1 MSAEPDVETGY
12 AEYFA
17 EAVRIAP
24 DGAEPRVWT
33 VDDADHGHV
42 LWAGRL
48 VQRYPYRL
56 MYVHGM
62 GWHTYDGA
70 RWVAD
75 DAGDARR
82 AVVDLLR
89 AEYHKSYGDTDAQ
102 KSINRMQSASA
113 ISAVLD
119 LARCMPPYNCTVDQL
134 DADPYL
140 LNTASGTL
148 DLRTMTERPARPE
161 DRITKVT
168 RGCYRPGAADS
179 GAWQTFLDRVLPL
192 PEVQSFMRRY
202 AGVALVGRTLE
213 QLLLIMTGTGA
224 NGKGTYYKALT
235 HALGDYADMADP
247 DLFMHREGAHP
258 VGQMALIG
266 RRFIVVSE
274 SDKDRRFAEA
284 TMKKLVGGDPINAR
298 WMHQNPITFE
308 PSHTAILVTNHLPRV
323 SGDDPAVW
331 RRLRVVP
338 FDVVLPES
346 EWDRHLDEKLQ
357 ASADAILTWAVAGY
371 AEYAAQGLAE
381 PSAVQVATA
390 AYQQDSDALAR
401 FVDEWCYVGHSYSAA
416 VGDLYDKWTEWCVGD
431 GTEPGSKR
439 AFGISLDRRGYT
451 AATSGSHHVARRREG
466 IGLRTEPR
474 DRHES

>member
-1 MSAEPDVETGY
+1 VTAAPAADCDY
-12 AEYFA
+12 AETFA
-17 EAVRIAP
+17 RALGLVP
-24 DGAEPRVWT
+24 DPQVWT
-33 VDDADHGHV
+33 VDSADHGHV

-48 VQRYPYRL
+48 VQRFPYRL
-56 MYVHGM
+56 MYVHGI
-62 GWHTYDGA
+62 GWHTYDGT

-89 AEYHKSYGDTDAQ
+89 AEYRKSFGDKDAQ
-102 KSINRMQSASA
+102 KDIIRMQFAGA
-113 ISAVLD
+113 ISSVLD

-148 DLRTMTERPARPE
+148 DLRTMAERPARPQ

-168 RGCYRPGAADS
+168 CGSYRPDVADS
-179 GAWQTFLDRVLPL
+179 GAWQTFLDRVLPE
-192 PEVQSFMRRY
+192 PEVQAFMRRY
-202 AGVALVGRTLE
+202 VGVALVGRTIE

-224 NGKGTYYKALT
+224 NGKGTYYKAVT

-247 DLFMHREGAHP
+247 DLFMHKDGAHP
-258 VGQMALIG
+258 VGQMALCG
-266 RRFIVVSE
+266 RRLVVVSE
-274 SDKDRRFAEA
+274 SDKNRQLAEA

-308 PSHTAILVTNHLPRV
+308 PSHTAIMVTNHLPRV

-338 FDVVLPES
+338 FGVVLPAS

-357 ASADAILTWAVAGY
+357 ASADAILTWAVTGY
-371 AEYAAQGLAE
+371 AEYDAQGLAE
-381 PSAVQVATA
+381 PPAVQGATS
-390 AYQQDSDALAR
+390 AYQQDSDPPAR
-401 FVDEWCYVGHSYSAA
+401 FIDEWCYVGRIYSAS
-416 VGDLYDKWTEWCVGD
+416 VGDLYDKWVEWCIGD
-431 GTEPGSKR
+431 GTDPGSKR
-439 AFGISLDRRGYT
+439 AFGMSLERRGYT
-451 AATSGSHHVARRREG
+451 EGRGGAGGVRRRNG
-466 IGLRTEPR
+466 IGLRTEPKER
-474 DRHES
+474 DAP